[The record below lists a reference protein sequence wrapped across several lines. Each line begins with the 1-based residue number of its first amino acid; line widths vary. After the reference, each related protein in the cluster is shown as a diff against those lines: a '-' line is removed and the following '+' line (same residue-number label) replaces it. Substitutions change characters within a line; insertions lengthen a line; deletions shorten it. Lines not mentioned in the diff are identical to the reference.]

1 MSIKLN
7 VKLVLTLM
15 LGLMFLLLPGI
26 LKGHNIYAGENNY
39 FYERAVNLIDG
50 NIPDKD
56 ELSYSGR
63 DFNYVLA
70 PIFILSFLGKIF
82 SIKFLFISLPMLS
95 GLISLYLFYLLLKR
109 LNLNDNEAYLTTILF
124 IISPLFIYS
133 FGSYNILIFTLP
145 LSFLALILFL
155 KEENKFHKNLS
166 LLIIFILG
174 FFDYKIVLLFLL
186 FILIYLIKNKKF
198 KSFYSPLIIAL
209 ISIAINYLP
218 KVIKYGFGYSI
229 KENYFKLLIS
239 DLGSSYGIS
248 IFLVFFAFFG
258 LIYLWKIKYKNIH
271 LYVAFILM
279 LILSLLNKDF
289 IIYFILLIFY
299 LSSLGI
305 NNLIIS
311 RWESERIRKLTLFLL
326 ILGLLF
332 STYGS
337 LSMVKNSVP
346 DEALSS
352 ALTDLYNIGSRND
365 VVLSHYSYGI
375 LINSLGGKRNVID
388 SNFDY
393 IPDLKE
399 RYPDIQKIFYSRNAD
414 LTKKLIDKYSIKYI
428 LITKEMKEGL
438 VWTQN
443 DEGLL
448 FVMQNSQEFRKITSN
463 DYAEVWRVR

>member
-7 VKLVLTLM
+7 VKLALTLM
-15 LGLMFLLLPGI
+15 LGLVFLLLPGI
-26 LKGHNIYAGENNY
+26 LKGYGLYAGENNY
-39 FYERAVNLIDG
+39 FYERVVSLVDD

-70 PIFILSFLGKIF
+70 PISVLSFLEKIL
-82 SIKFLFISLPMLS
+82 SIKFLLIFLPILS
-95 GLISLYLFYLLLKR
+95 GLIALYLFYLLLKR
-109 LNLNDNEAYLTTILF
+109 LNLEDNEAYLTIIFF

-133 FGSYNILIFTLP
+133 FGSYNILIFALP

-174 FFDYKIVLLFLL
+174 FFDYRALISVLL

-198 KSFYSPLIIAL
+198 KEFYFPLIVAL
-209 ISIAINYLP
+209 ISIIINYLP
-218 KVIKYGFGYSI
+218 KIIKHGLGYSI
-229 KENYFKLLIS
+229 KENYFKMLIS

-248 IFLVFFAFFG
+248 IFLLFFAFFG
-258 LIYLWKIKYKNIH
+258 LSYLWKTKYKNLH
-271 LYVAFILM
+271 LYIAFILI

-289 IIYFILLIFY
+289 IIYLILLVFY

-305 NNLIIS
+305 NNLISS
-311 RWESERIRKLTLFLL
+311 RWESERIRKLTIFLL
-326 ILGLLF
+326 IFGLLF
-332 STYGS
+332 SAYGS
-337 LSMVKNSVP
+337 LSLVKNSQP
-346 DEALSS
+346 NEQLFS
-352 ALTDLYNIGSRND
+352 ALINLYNIGSKND

-375 LINSLGGKRNVID
+375 LINSISEKRNIID
-388 SNFDY
+388 SNFYY
-393 IPDLKE
+393 IDDLEK
-399 RYPDIQKIFYSRNAD
+399 RYMDMQAIFYGRNAD
-414 LTKKLIDKYSIKYI
+414 LTKKLIDKYNVKYI

-443 DEGLL
+443 NEGLL
-448 FVMQNSQEFRKITSN
+448 FVMQNSQEFRKIISN
-463 DYAEVWRVR
+463 DYAEVWRAG